1 MSIRRGT
8 LTAGAIAGLMSLAA
22 GEVVWTQQAGAGQQ
36 AAVAHEQAEVADGPL
51 TRAAREAARAFQ
63 SPESAVAEGYALASG
78 CVSGPEQGAM
88 GVHYVNAPLVG
99 DGTLDAARPEALVYE
114 PRNGQLQLVAVE
126 YIVIAA
132 QWDAANEHPPILHGQ
147 HFHYVPAPNRAG
159 LPAHYEL
166 HVWAFKRNPH
176 GTFADWNPRVSCDA
190 YVPK

>member
-8 LTAGAIAGLMSLAA
+8 LAAGTIAGLMSMAA
-22 GEVVWTQQAGAGQQ
+22 GEVVWTQEAGAGQQ

-51 TRAAREAARAFQ
+51 TRAARQAATAFQ
-63 SPESAVAEGYALASG
+63 NPESAVAEGYALASG
-78 CVSGPEQGAM
+78 CVSGPERGAM

-126 YIVIAA
+126 YIVMAA
-132 QWDAANEHPPILHGQ
+132 QWDAENDHPPILHGQ
-147 HFHYVPAPNRAG
+147 HFHYVSAPNRSG

-190 YVPK
+190 YMPK